1 VDIALVGKFLMR
13 EEKRHL
19 ISVPTLEEGNYQ
31 INWRAISEDG
41 HTIKGEFSFI
51 ISPEGVDYVTRQDE
65 LLEGEGQIKR
75 IRGPKVTIK
84 HGPIGDLMPAMTMEY
99 LLPDERSLEGFKRG
113 DKVIFKLNSDL
124 EITEVKGK

>member
-1 VDIALVGKFLMR
+1 M
-13 EEKRHL
+13 
-19 ISVPTLEEGNYQ
+19 
-31 INWRAISEDG
+31 
-41 HTIKGEFSFI
+41 
-51 ISPEGVDYVTRQDE
+51 
-65 LLEGEGQIKR
+65 LEGEGQIKR
-75 IRGPKVTIK
+75 IRGPKITIK

>member
-1 VDIALVGKFLMR
+1 M
-13 EEKRHL
+13 
-19 ISVPTLEEGNYQ
+19 
-31 INWRAISEDG
+31 
-41 HTIKGEFSFI
+41 
-51 ISPEGVDYVTRQDE
+51 
-65 LLEGEGQIKR
+65 LEGEGQIKR
-75 IRGPKVTIK
+75 IRVQSNHCK

>member
-1 VDIALVGKFLMR
+1 M
-13 EEKRHL
+13 
-19 ISVPTLEEGNYQ
+19 
-31 INWRAISEDG
+31 
-41 HTIKGEFSFI
+41 
-51 ISPEGVDYVTRQDE
+51 
-65 LLEGEGQIKR
+65 
-75 IRGPKVTIK
+75 TIK